1 MLRNVSAGSLQEG
14 AGMDAVRLGP
24 LVFGI
29 DRFAAI
35 VGVAVFLAAVWWL
48 ARRQPP
54 EVARRL
60 HDWSWRAV
68 LWGAIA
74 GRLGH
79 VVAHWESFAIE
90 PWRAVAF
97 WQGGFSAQAM
107 LVAVAV
113 VTVLATSGLRGLQ
126 RPAVIALALGLVA
139 WQGTA
144 MLRGPLQAPP
154 LPVQSFTAIDGREIR
169 IADREGRPLV
179 INLWAT
185 WCAPCR
191 RELPMMA
198 ELAAGHPDID
208 VAFANQREAPQ
219 RVGMFLATERL
230 DLGIVIL
237 DSDGV
242 LGRHYGALG
251 LPTTVFLD
259 ADGRLLEKHVGEM
272 SREAFGAGLARLRAG
287 AARAAGAP

>member
-1 MLRNVSAGSLQEG
+1 
-14 AGMDAVRLGP
+14 MDAVRLGP

-29 DRFAAI
+29 ERFAAI
-35 VGVAVFLAAVWWL
+35 LGVVAFLAAVWWL
-48 ARRQPP
+48 ARRREPD
-54 EVARRL
+54 VAERL
-60 HDWSWRAV
+60 HAWSWQAL
-68 LWGAIA
+68 LWGAVA

-79 VVAHWESFAIE
+79 VVAHWESFSAE
-90 PWRAVAF
+90 PWRVVAF
-97 WQGGFSAQAM
+97 WQGGFSVQAM
-107 LVAVAV
+107 LVALVV
-113 VTVLATSGLRGLQ
+113 VTVLASSGLRGVQ
-126 RPAVIALALGLVA
+126 RPAIIALALGLA
-139 WQGTA
+139 TWQATGL
-144 MLRGPLQAPP
+144 LRGPLQAPP
-154 LPVQSFTAIDGREIR
+154 LPTDVFTAIDGREIR

-198 ELAAGHPDID
+198 ELAAAHPDID

-230 DLGIVIL
+230 ELGIVIL
-237 DSDGV
+237 DTEGI

-259 ADGRLLEKHVGEM
+259 AEGRLQQKYVGEM
-272 SREAFGAGLARLRAG
+272 SREAFAAGLARLQAG
-287 AARAAGAP
+287 AASAANAP